1 MNVALIFP
9 DDDHGV
15 WTRARVVQSLPD
27 KLLQQRP
34 ASVAVSLHVVAPS
47 PSPVQHEARVDVDQ
61 LAKSTHGIR
70 DRLHTAL
77 RMRIGPHAG
86 LSVKVVARAT
96 GLTERTIENAMSGQ
110 TMPRTDTMLAL
121 VDFFD
126 VSFANEVF
134 AGTTFMVIK
143 LADQKAIDAAAK
155 IIEGAAILQQLQRR
169 A

>member
-1 MNVALIFP
+1 MP
-9 DDDHGV
+9 
-15 WTRARVVQSLPD
+15 
-27 KLLQQRP
+27 
-34 ASVAVSLHVVAPS
+34 
-47 PSPVQHEARVDVDQ
+47 Q
-61 LAKSTHGIR
+61 LAKNTQQIR
-70 DRLHTAL
+70 DRLHIAL

-86 LSVKVVARAT
+86 LSLKVVARST

-155 IIEGAAILQQLQRR
+155 IMEGAAALQALQRR